1 MKRVLLLGAL
11 IGSAIA
17 LVANAPGVAASES
30 NSRAGD
36 GARVSSDARSG
47 SHRTTAYR
55 RKAQRPVKVYI
66 NKRGGYSYSA
76 SDIYNTY
83 SGDSRDPMLML
94 NRQTPAGPF
103 DSGFFF
109 DSPVAP
115 RGGYSPYLN

>member
-17 LVANAPGVAASES
+17 LAANAPGVAASES
-30 NSRAGD
+30 NSRSSDD

-55 RKAQRPVKVYI
+55 RKARRPVKVYI

-76 SDIYNTY
+76 SDTYNTY

-115 RGGYSPYLN
+115 HGGY